1 MYQFDSDEYWNNRD
15 TVVPQEPTPAAPV
28 ATVPSVVPP
37 TSVSGPFGFVGNSA
51 PLATSMPQPNQSQGS
66 NGGIPAQLQNIPG
79 NASYYRVPVTFDGKT
94 WDVSLSNN
102 SWNQVMKDVQA
113 TGKNFNDA
121 VLQASGDGIGTA
133 GVVAGSGYGQYGID
147 TRTGQPIYGGSDYG
161 GGGMGGGGNGG
172 YNSGLNPFLTQAQ
185 QALTSQI
192 TDNLRRNILP
202 GLSSAAVASGNFGG
216 SRQGVIEANALN
228 DANRQIANGMANL
241 SFNAFE
247 SDANRGLQQQQINN
261 AYDLGLGNLNN
272 SFYTAQRGQDLQS
285 TALGAQLMNMG
296 NANYLGAGS
305 GVANLGTAQQQAPWQ
320 VIGNMN
326 NSISPFTGFGSTTSS
341 QNSNPWA
348 SALGGAIGGAQIG
361 NLFGGGGMGRIVNSG
376 GVSGLPS
383 AYLTW

>member
-1 MYQFDSDEYWNNRD
+1 MYQFDSDEWWNSRN
-15 TVVPQEPTPAAPV
+15 TAIPQTPATAAPV
-28 ATVPSVVPP
+28 APAPAAN
-37 TSVSGPFGFVGNSA
+37 PFGFVGGLDTGT
-51 PLATSMPQPNQSQGS
+51 PTGPFAT
-66 NGGIPAQLQNIPG
+66 PAQLAAGASATPMPKPGMEATPMAKPEMYQAPTSGGSSGLPQGFQNLPT
-79 NASYYRVPVTFDGKT
+79 NASYYRVPVTFEGKT
-94 WDVSLSNN
+94 WDVTLDNAK
-102 SWNQVMKDVQA
+102 WNLLLKDVA
-113 TGKNFNDA
+113 NGKNFNDVA
-121 VLQASGDGIGTA
+121 LQSSGDGIGSGGITP
-133 GVVAGSGYGQYGID
+133 GSGYGQYGVD
-147 TRTGQPIYGGSDYG
+147 VGSG
-161 GGGMGGGGNGG
+161 SMIGAGVGGGMGGGGGGGG
-172 YNSGLNPFLTQAQ
+172 YGSGLNPFLTSAQ

-202 GLSSAAVASGNFGG
+202 GLSSAAIASGNFGG

-261 AYDLGLGNLNN
+261 SYDLGLGNLNN
-272 SFYTAQRGQDLQS
+272 SFYTAQRGQDLQA

-305 GVANLGTAQQQAPWQ
+305 GIANLGTSQQQAPWQ

-348 SALGGAIGGAQIG
+348 SALGGAIGLGQIG
-361 NLFGGGGMGRIVNSG
+361 KL
-376 GVSGLPS
+376 L
-383 AYLTW
+383 